1 MSKSDRLLDEL
12 RRINGQR
19 DTRTQEW
26 ANEIERLSS
35 GKIKAVVVSAGDI
48 SEIRDAVDAI
58 ASKTGSQEAT
68 RIRALDEALANDTAV
83 NVVDRLRTDCLAL
96 LYWRPMGAVSGEER
110 PACDDLTR
118 ILGETERIRE
128 AVTTRMDTTR
138 IEAIATAVARPEIM
152 LSYCDG
158 GREISFEKASEGQR
172 AAALLFMLLEQPGG
186 PLIIDQPEGDLDNR
200 IIAELTDKLQMSG
213 PWG

>member
-1 MSKSDRLLDEL
+1 M
-12 RRINGQR
+12 RRINGER

-26 ANEIERLSS
+26 ASEIERLSS
-35 GKIKAVVVSAGDI
+35 GKIKAVVVSAGDT

-58 ASKTGSQEAT
+58 AAKTGSQEVT

-83 NVVDRLRTDCLAL
+83 NVVDRLRTDCLTL
-96 LYWRPMGAVSGEER
+96 LYWRQMGAASGEEH
-110 PACDDLTR
+110 PMWADLKR

-128 AVTTRMDTTR
+128 AVTERMDTTR
-138 IEAIATAVARPEIM
+138 VEAIATAVARPEIT

-186 PLIIDQPEGDLDNR
+186 PLIID
-200 IIAELTDKLQMSG
+200 
-213 PWG
+213 